1 MNISASTQKSYYFKV
16 KFLLGPYIKRIP
28 LVLLLFIGGSFV
40 EVLGIGII
48 GPYVSLVIN
57 GSESLKNI
65 NLKSVDFESPN
76 LIVALSISLV
86 FIFFIKSIIAILIQ
100 RSILKFSFNCQTLL
114 RDSLLKKYQ
123 NMPFIEFS
131 NRNSSDYIQNMQ
143 ILVSDFSNSV
153 LHNGLRIISE
163 SIVLFS
169 ILALLALTNTKLF
182 IFFASFFF
190 ILVFLYDKIFSK
202 KLSSLGERSSES
214 SREIIQSIQESV
226 NGFKDILIL
235 NLREFFKQKVHR
247 SAENFANSHIA
258 YTIIKTAP
266 QYLVDFFIVVIL
278 VLVVLLSDIFNLT
291 KDNLS
296 STLSIFAFAAIRLK
310 PSITILSQGISK
322 LRYGRYSTDKIFSD
336 LFEFEELNI
345 FNESLNQQKN
355 VPLVNFKSL
364 ELKDI
369 HFSYDEKSS
378 NCDLIIKRDV

>member
-86 FIFFIKSIIAILIQ
+86 FIFIKSIIAILIQ

-214 SREIIQSIQESV
+214 SEII
-226 NGFKDILIL
+226 NLFK
-235 NLREFFKQKVHR
+235 R
-247 SAENFANSHIA
+247 A
-258 YTIIKTAP
+258 
-266 QYLVDFFIVVIL
+266 
-278 VLVVLLSDIFNLT
+278 
-291 KDNLS
+291 
-296 STLSIFAFAAIRLK
+296 
-310 PSITILSQGISK
+310 
-322 LRYGRYSTDKIFSD
+322 
-336 LFEFEELNI
+336 
-345 FNESLNQQKN
+345 
-355 VPLVNFKSL
+355 
-364 ELKDI
+364 
-369 HFSYDEKSS
+369 
-378 NCDLIIKRDV
+378 